1 LFLYCPK
8 NSKITCFEFTGMITV
23 DCREVESIKSSLAV
37 YVSDQIEAIPVLK
50 SHEFMLAPIDDQE
63 KIDENNVIK
72 SIKEFLISIG
82 EEKNFAV
89 ICKNMVISI
98 VSINGKVLESVD
110 NTSTDQFF
118 SCTHCGYVTS
128 YETVYKNHEKIHYL
142 V

>member
-1 LFLYCPK
+1 M
-8 NSKITCFEFTGMITV
+8 IMITV
-23 DCREVESIKSSLAV
+23 NCIEVEGIKSPLAV
-37 YVSDQIEAIPVLK
+37 YVSDQIGAIPALK

-63 KIDENNVIK
+63 KIDENIVIK
-72 SIKEFLISIG
+72 SIKDFLSSIG

-89 ICKNMVISI
+89 LYKNNVISI
-98 VSINGKVLESVD
+98 LSINGKVLEFIE

-118 SCTHCGYVTS
+118 SCTHCGYVTR

>member
-1 LFLYCPK
+1 
-8 NSKITCFEFTGMITV
+8 MITV
-23 DCREVESIKSSLAV
+23 DCREVESIKSSLSV

-89 ICKNMVISI
+89 ICKNKIISI
-98 VSINGKVLESVD
+98 VSINGKVLQSLD
-110 NTSTDQFF
+110 PTSTDQFF

>member
-1 LFLYCPK
+1 M
-8 NSKITCFEFTGMITV
+8 IMITV
-23 DCREVESIKSSLAV
+23 NCIEVEGIKSSLAV
-37 YVSDQIEAIPVLK
+37 YVSDQIGAIPALK

-63 KIDENNVIK
+63 KIDESLVIK
-72 SIKEFLISIG
+72 SIKDFLSSIG

-89 ICKNMVISI
+89 LYKNNVISI
-98 VSINGKVLESVD
+98 LSINGKVLEFIE

-118 SCTHCGYVTS
+118 SCTHCGYVTR